1 MTLNIKLKELEKN
14 TWKTSYENGLIDITI
29 GLIFIVS
36 AACHIFDDIR
46 YFLMPLYLI
55 PVLFLMLTK
64 KYITIPRMGVV
75 KFNKRRKRKSATF
88 IAVMTSVLLFLVIL
102 TIVLKTNYLPEGI
115 ASRILISAIILS
127 ICFATA
133 FFLNFNRLY
142 IYGIVIAGAFNLN
155 EYIRENPGFLSE
167 GGYAYLFAAVVILIT
182 GSIYLIKFLK
192 KYPLSTKRTY
202 HG

>member
-1 MTLNIKLKELEKN
+1 MILNIKLKELEKN
-14 TWKTSYENGLIDITI
+14 TWKTSYENGLIDIAI
-29 GLIFIVS
+29 GLICIVS
-36 AACHIFDDIR
+36 AVCHIFDDIR

-55 PVLFLMLTK
+55 PILFLMLTK

-75 KFNKRRKRKSATF
+75 KFNKRRKRKSAIF
-88 IAVMTSVLLFLVIL
+88 IAIMTSVLILLLIL

-115 ASRILISAIILS
+115 ASRIVISAIMLL
-127 ICFATA
+127 ICFANA

-142 IYGIVIAGAFNLN
+142 IYGIVITGAFNLN
-155 EYIRENPGFLSE
+155 EYIRENPGFLAE
-167 GGYAYLFAAVVILIT
+167 GGYAYLLAAMVILIT

-192 KYPLSTKRTY
+192 KYPLPIKRTY